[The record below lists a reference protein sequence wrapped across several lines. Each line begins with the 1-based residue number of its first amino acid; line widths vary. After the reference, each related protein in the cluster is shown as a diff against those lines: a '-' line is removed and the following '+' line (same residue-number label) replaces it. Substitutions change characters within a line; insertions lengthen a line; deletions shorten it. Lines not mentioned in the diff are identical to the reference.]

1 MGTVKMII
9 LISISYYDA
18 IHAGADM
25 VMVMVHGEDF
35 VWTMDEACVSVRRTF
50 E

>member
-18 IHAGADM
+18 IHAVADI
-25 VMVMVHGEDF
+25 MVMVHGKYLGA
-35 VWTMDEACVSVRRTF
+35 W
-50 E
+50 